1 MIDRDQYDFVISGGG
16 LVGCIAALEISKKG
30 FKCCVI
36 EKNNIEET
44 IEKNEFHPLSLNYK
58 STVLLK
64 KFGIWESMTNNF
76 YPITDLTIK
85 SYNSLNRVTFSAKE
99 ISLKHLGYVVN
110 RYKLLYE
117 IRSLMIKDE
126 SITIYNESEINSI
139 EEKSNLELNVS
150 NNKRIYTKYLIV
162 SDGIDSK
169 IKEKLSIKSKV
180 IDYSQISFIYN
191 CQATFEDNHA
201 LQLFNKYGVFAAIP
215 YDEKSI
221 NLIMTIKKEY
231 LKIFFQ
237 NNTLN
242 LLLVKS
248 IFNGFVSDI
257 SSLNLV
263 SKYDLVTSR
272 ANKIYKNNILLLGNS
287 SQLLHPI
294 GAQGYNLS
302 LKNLE
307 SLLVYFEKQNRD
319 TPMDFKNL
327 ANVINKDRLNV
338 FSNIDFATKIFINDK
353 VPSKITSLFMIT
365 LLKTS
370 SDLKNIFLKKILGID
385 KYSYLQ
391 IKADI

>member
-64 KFGIWESMTNNF
+64 KFGIWENMTNNF

-257 SSLNLV
+257 HSLNLV

-272 ANKIYKNNILLLGNS
+272 ANEIYKNNILLLGNS

>member
-64 KFGIWESMTNNF
+64 KFGIWENMTNNF

-272 ANKIYKNNILLLGNS
+272 ANEIYKNNILLLGNS

>member
-64 KFGIWESMTNNF
+64 KFGIWENMTNNF

-139 EEKSNLELNVS
+139 EEKSNLELNIS

-257 SSLNLV
+257 HSLNLV

-272 ANKIYKNNILLLGNS
+272 ANEIYKNNILLLGNS

>member
-257 SSLNLV
+257 HSLNLV

-272 ANKIYKNNILLLGNS
+272 ANEIYKNNILLLGNS

>member
-64 KFGIWESMTNNF
+64 KFGIWENMTNNF

>member
-64 KFGIWESMTNNF
+64 KFGIWENMTNNF

-150 NNKRIYTKYLIV
+150 NDKRIYTKYLIV

-257 SSLNLV
+257 HSLNLV

-272 ANKIYKNNILLLGNS
+272 ANEIYKNNILLLGNS

>member
-64 KFGIWESMTNNF
+64 KFGIWENMTNNF

-257 SSLNLV
+257 HSLNLV

-272 ANKIYKNNILLLGNS
+272 ANEIYKNNILLLGNS

-319 TPMDFKNL
+319 TPMDLKNL